1 MKNLI
6 DLFEKDIKSEGF
18 TNHEIVMINIIV
30 LAAIVVV
37 LFLGGLLS

>member
-37 LFLGGLLS
+37 LFLGSLLS

>member
-1 MKNLI
+1 MKNLL

-18 TNHEIVMINIIV
+18 TDHEIVMTNIIV

-37 LFLGGLLS
+37 IFLGSMLS

>member
-37 LFLGGLLS
+37 LCLGSLLS